1 MPNSAPFVDADAER
15 RIQRRL
21 KREERAKEREEED
34 RLYKEEN
41 PSSNSDG
48 DSNGSEHQRL
58 PPLPEDEDDVRE
70 IKDAV
75 AINEIASKVSVALL
89 GDARKFSRSKLP
101 KLDYSKM
108 IMANLNTFPQWLKQ
122 IKVVAYTRRW
132 PRSLTTIG
140 DVNWDLSEDNSD
152 ESMARREAYQWME
165 QSVPK
170 EEKYIIEFV
179 EAGDAHGIY
188 NNLWNRFYKTTPL
201 TITSE
206 VGKFWS
212 LAQENVAVDV
222 FAATVHSAAEKLVA
236 AGKVISDQDKATV
249 FIGGLTK
256 TYSQLKEQYRSK
268 TMFKFNATV
277 VDAIEYAS
285 LHGLLNS
292 KTSSTS
298 AGTLLNVT
306 TVCKFHRMKKGC
318 FNGDKCP
325 LASTHTKES
334 KGKGWKEGEVKA
346 VAPARVPK
354 VQDKLKAS
362 FAVVKTNTTLKK
374 KCFCC
379 GSLEHCIKDCP
390 KKNEFAK
397 FQAAL
402 QTKGSTMAVNCNFV
416 FMPHLMAVKPKSS
429 VWMMDGG
436 SSEHI
441 THNDHLLTKRLTL
454 SVPLVLMVG
463 NGQTLVAKTS
473 GTLMLND
480 VAINNVLL
488 CKECPMNIL
497 SEGRLLELGC
507 EISKSA
513 TMAVISRNGIAMLK
527 ASPVGRLMFVNQA
540 YSNSAAMCETVS
552 TA

>member
-1 MPNSAPFVDADAER
+1 MMPNSASSVDADAAEKR
-15 RIQRRL
+15 NQRRL
-21 KREERAKEREEED
+21 KRDDRAKERAEED

-48 DSNGSEHQRL
+48 EQGVLD
-58 PPLPEDEDDVRE
+58 PDPEEPEVE
-70 IKDAV
+70 EEKKNKV
-75 AINEIASKVSVALL
+75 AIKQMAKELSKELVLSD
-89 GDARKFSRSKLP
+89 GKFSRSKLP
-101 KLDYSKM
+101 KLDYTKM
-108 IMANLNTFPQWLKQ
+108 VMVNITTFPQWLKQ

-132 PRSLTTIG
+132 PLSLTTIG
-140 DVNWDLSEDNSD
+140 DAVWDLKEDNSD

-201 TITSE
+201 TISSE

-212 LAQENVAVDV
+212 LTQENVAVDV
-222 FAATVHSAAEKLVA
+222 FAATVHSVAEKLVA
-236 AGKVISDQDKATV
+236 AGKAISDQDKATV
-249 FIGGLTK
+249 FIGGLAK
-256 TYSQLKEQYRSK
+256 AYSQLKEQYRSK
-268 TMFKFNATV
+268 TTFKFNATV
-277 VDAIEYAS
+277 ADATEYAS

-292 KTSSTS
+292 KPSSSSS

-325 LASTHTKES
+325 LASSHTKET
-334 KGKGWKEGEVKA
+334 KGKGWKDGEVKA
-346 VAPARVPK
+346 VAPPRIAKDNK
-354 VQDKLKAS
+354 VKGS
-362 FAVVKTNTTLKK
+362 FAAVKSNFKDAKK

-379 GSLEHCIKDCP
+379 GSLDHGIKDCT
-390 KKNEFAK
+390 KKSEFAK
-397 FQAAL
+397 FQAS
-402 QTKGSTMAVNCNFV
+402 QQKGTTMAVNCNFV
-416 FMPHLMAVKPKSS
+416 FMPHLMAVKPKPST
-429 VWMMDGG
+429 WMMDGG

-441 THNDHLLTKRLTL
+441 TPNDYMLKNLCTL
-454 SVPLVLMVG
+454 AAPLVLLVG

-480 VAINNVLL
+480 VAINNVLF

-527 ASPVGRLMFVNQA
+527 ATPAGRLMFINQA
-540 YSNSAAMCETVS
+540 YCNSVAMCAKLS
-552 TA
+552 PA